1 MSTSKAPLYIR
12 PHLLAVLLG
21 IATNLAIAAENLV
34 NGNTIGQSDCPLLE
48 RPVITRLS
56 AGVHGAWS
64 CSETARAIKIATC
77 SKYGSRSPATIP
89 CAPVGAKPDGS
100 TLYNFAE
107 CAADP
112 TRSVTIAGPKA
123 FVASS
128 TGGAAAATGLDGGC
142 SDDSIAA
149 LDHFV
154 E

>member
-1 MSTSKAPLYIR
+1 MAAGTAITDQPITSAQCA
-12 PHLLAVLLG
+12 LLADSV
-21 IATNLAIAAENLV
+21 
-34 NGNTIGQSDCPLLE
+34 
-48 RPVITRLS
+48 RLHLS
-56 AGVHGAWS
+56 NNVHGAWA
-64 CSETARAIKIATC
+64 CSDENAKTIKIAAC
-77 SKYGSRSPATIP
+77 HEWGSRTPTDVP
-89 CAPVGAKPDGS
+89 CTPVGTKPDGS

>member
-1 MSTSKAPLYIR
+1 MKQIAYATLIATGLGVSCAAMAAGTAITDQPITSAQCA
-12 PHLLAVLLG
+12 LLADSV
-21 IATNLAIAAENLV
+21 
-34 NGNTIGQSDCPLLE
+34 
-48 RPVITRLS
+48 RLHLS
-56 AGVHGAWS
+56 NNVHGAWA
-64 CSETARAIKIATC
+64 CSDENAKTIKIAAC
-77 SKYGSRSPATIP
+77 HEWGSRTPTDVP
-89 CAPVGAKPDGS
+89 CTPVGTKPDGS

-142 SDDSIAA
+142 SDESIAA